1 MGIERGV
8 SETSKIKHVVIVG
21 GGTAGWM
28 TAAALAHAFRGSPGR
43 RITLIE
49 SSEIGTVGVGEAT
62 LPTIR
67 AFNASLG
74 IDEVDFIR
82 KTQATF
88 KLGIEFVDWH
98 RKGERFFHPFAPYGM
113 KFQGASFHHAWLRMR
128 SMGDRTSIAEYSLP
142 SAMAAGLRF
151 AQPAA
156 KPSVP
161 FANFAYAYHFD
172 ATLYAR
178 YLREYA
184 LAIPGV
190 KRSDARVIDV
200 RLRPNDGF
208 IDGVLLDNGE
218 YVRGDLFVDASGFRG
233 ILIEQAL
240 VTGYDDWTHWLPC
253 DRAVA
258 MPCERAT
265 SPAPYTRATACEA
278 GWQWRIPLQHREGNG
293 YVYCSGYID
302 DDEAVASLRGALAGA
317 AMAEPNF
324 LRFSTGR
331 RRKFWNRN
339 CVAIGLASGF
349 IEPLE
354 STSISLIQSAIAKLL
369 TFFPHRGFSPIE
381 TDEANRVMREE
392 YERIRDFIVLH
403 YKASA
408 RDDTA
413 LWRDCRAMPIP
424 ETLERKM
431 ALYQRRGHVV
441 AYAEE
446 SFEEASWVTM
456 FAGFGLLPEQYDTRV
471 DRLDIHVL
479 ARDLGSIRAAVREAA
494 DRAPLHEDFIARHCP
509 AVAR

>member
-1 MGIERGV
+1 V
-8 SETSKIKHVVIVG
+8 NDTAKVQHVVIVG

-49 SSEIGTVGVGEAT
+49 STEIGTVGVGEAT

-82 KTQATF
+82 RTQATF

-98 RKGERFFHPFAPYGM
+98 RQGERFFHPFAPYGM
-113 KFQGASFHHAWLRMR
+113 KVQGASFHHAWLRLR
-128 SMGDRTSIAEYSLP
+128 ETGDETSLAEYSLP
-142 SAMAAGLRF
+142 SAMAAGQRF
-151 AQPAA
+151 AQPAV

-190 KRSDARVIDV
+190 RRSDARVIDV
-200 RLRPNDGF
+200 RLRPDDGF
-208 IDGVLLDNGE
+208 IDGLLLDNGE
-218 YVRGDLFVDASGFRG
+218 YVSGDLFVDASGFRG

-240 VTGYDDWTHWLPC
+240 VTGYEDWTHWLPC

-258 MPCERAT
+258 MPSALIAA
-265 SPAPYTRATACEA
+265 PAPFTRAIAREA

-293 YVYCSGYID
+293 YVYCSRYLD
-302 DDEAVASLRGALAGA
+302 DDGAVDALRGALAGTA
-317 AMAEPNF
+317 LAEPNF
-324 LRFSTGR
+324 LRFTTGR

-354 STSISLIQSAIAKLL
+354 STSIALIQSAIAKLL
-369 TFFPHRGFSPIE
+369 AFFPERGFSCIE

-392 YERIRDFIVLH
+392 YERIRDFIILH
-403 YKASA
+403 YKANA
-408 RDDTA
+408 RDDSA

-424 ETLERKM
+424 DTLERKM
-431 ALYQRRGHVV
+431 DLFRSRGHVV
-441 AYAEE
+441 AFAEE

-456 FAGFGLLPEQYDTRV
+456 YAGFGLLPSQHDARV
-471 DRLDIHVL
+471 DRMDIQVL
-479 ARDLGSIRAAVREAA
+479 ARELASIRAAIRQAA
-494 DRAPLHEDFIARHCP
+494 ETAPTHAEFIARHCA
-509 AVAR
+509 AVA